1 MARKKRPIPE
11 INAGSMADI
20 AFLLLVFFLVTTTMD
35 TDKGLRVKLP
45 PFPDP
50 NTPPPTST
58 QNNRNVLEV
67 LVNSRDYLLVEQNI
81 MNIENLTELTKQH
94 LTNEGKRDDLAESS
108 VKAIVSL
115 KNDRGTS
122 YKRYVEVYNELMRA
136 YREVRDEYAGKNIAF
151 TMFNSNIQDNLS
163 RISKEAEEFGIDFP
177 IMKDEGQRL
186 AKALGVERTAEA
198 FVFDPK
204 TQKVLFRGP
213 INDQLGY
220 ETQRNSASEWYL
232 KDALD
237 TILEGNQVNMDN
249 VPDSKGC
256 LVAIFNN

>member
-1 MARKKRPIPE
+1 MKFLKYGPI
-11 INAGSMADI
+11 A
-20 AFLLLVFFLVTTTMD
+20 VLVTIYYSSVLGD
-35 TDKGLRVKLP
+35 DWLRSVP
-45 PFPDP
+45 EF
-50 NTPPPTST
+50 
-58 QNNRNVLEV
+58 
-67 LVNSRDYLLVEQNI
+67 
-81 MNIENLTELTKQH
+81 ELTDH
-94 LTNEGKRDDLAESS
+94 LGDVHTLEDYEKYDLA
-108 VKAIVSL
+108 VF
-115 KNDRGTS
+115 
-122 YKRYVEVYNELMRA
+122 YVQGVGCPIARIALPN

-163 RISKEAEEFGIDFP
+163 RISKEAEEFDIDFP

-237 TILEGNQVNMDN
+237 TILEGNQVNMDK

-256 LVAIFNN
+256 LVAFFNN